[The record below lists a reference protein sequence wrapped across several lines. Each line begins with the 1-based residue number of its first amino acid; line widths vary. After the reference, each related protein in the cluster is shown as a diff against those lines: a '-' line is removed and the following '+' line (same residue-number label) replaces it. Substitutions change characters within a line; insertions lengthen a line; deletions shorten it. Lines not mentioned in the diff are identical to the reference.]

1 MSDKVLKLAEFSG
14 NSLTNEEIASW
25 MEAWA
30 GTVRKVGP
38 IRQLIVIA
46 ESDQGKLDMITTGLP
61 TDRTR
66 LVGLLATALQYKID
80 GSLDHVL
87 RSEES

>member
-1 MSDKVLKLAEFSG
+1 MDDKVLKLAEFSG
-14 NSLTNEEIASW
+14 NSLSNEDIASW

-30 GTVRKVGP
+30 DTVRKVGP

-46 ESDQGKLDMITTGLP
+46 ESDTGKLDMISTGLP
-61 TDRTR
+61 TDRAR

-80 GSLDHVL
+80 GSLDRVL
-87 RSEES
+87 RPEKS